1 MTKTFISL
9 LVVLA
14 IFSLI
19 LTTDNKRKAKQ
30 LEQTRQDLSGL
41 EKELGELTSI
51 ELDMLKVVE
60 VARERG
66 LSDENIKIALQI
78 IQAESGFNGNSI
90 GVNWHEQGNFYSLDI
105 GFWQINSHYQS
116 EIAGKNAD
124 RICLME
130 IECSTHKAIDIFEQ
144 WGNWGAWTT
153 YNNLIK

>member
-1 MTKTFISL
+1 MKKTFIIL

-19 LTTDNKRKAKQ
+19 LATDNKRKAKQ
-30 LEQTRQDLSGL
+30 LEQTRQDLAGL
-41 EKELGELTSI
+41 EKELGELTPI

-60 VARERG
+60 VGKERG
-66 LSDENIKIALQI
+66 LSDENIRIALQI

-90 GVNWHEQGNFYSLDI
+90 GVNWHEQGFYSLDI

-116 EIAGKNAD
+116 EIAGRNAN

-144 WGNWGAWTT
+144 WGNWKAWVS
-153 YNNLIK
+153 YELIK